1 MKLTSDQ
8 IDILKELINIGVGR
22 AAGML
27 NDMLLSRV
35 QLQVPYV
42 KVFSPLTLQEEMG
55 ELGGDKLSTVRLT
68 FKGPFSGI
76 ASLVFPPDSAAKL
89 VDILTGEEPGDT
101 DLDSIRIGTLTE
113 VGNII
118 LNGVMGSIGNV
129 LERHI
134 NYSVPAYIED
144 NIEHLLLADDPDS
157 NTTILLAHTRFTIE
171 QLQIEGDIILL
182 FEVGSFDALL
192 AAIDAINVDAL
203 T

>member
-1 MKLTSDQ
+1 MNPTFEQ
-8 IDILKELINIGVGR
+8 IDVLKELINIGVGR

-35 QLQVPYV
+35 ILQVPYV
-42 KVFSPLTLQEEMG
+42 KIFSPATLYQEIEG
-55 ELGGDKLSTVRLT
+55 LGYEKLSTVRLI

-76 ASLVFPPDSAAKL
+76 ASLVFPPDSAGKL
-89 VDILTGEEPGDT
+89 VDILTGEESGQA

-129 LERHI
+129 LKKHI
-134 NYSVPAYIED
+134 NYSVPTYLENNINQLLLGE
-144 NIEHLLLADDPDS
+144 NIETD
-157 NTTILLAHTRFTIE
+157 TTILLAHTRFTVE

-192 AAIDAINVDAL
+192 EAIDAINVHL
-203 T
+203 

>member
-1 MKLTSDQ
+1 MNPTSEQ
-8 IDILKELINIGVGR
+8 IDVLKELINIGVGR

-27 NDMLLSRV
+27 NDMLQSRV
-35 QLQVPYV
+35 LLQVPYV
-42 KVFSPLTLQEEMG
+42 KIFTPATLQAEIE
-55 ELGGDKLSTVRLT
+55 ELGSEKLSTVRLT

-76 ASLVFPPDSAAKL
+76 ASLVFPPDSAGKL
-89 VDILTGEEPGDT
+89 VDVLTGEEAGET

-129 LERHI
+129 LEKHI
-134 NYSVPAYIED
+134 NYSVPTYLEN
-144 NIEHLLLADDPDS
+144 NIEQLLLAENVDVD
-157 NTTILLAHTRFTIE
+157 TTILLAHTRFSIE

-192 AAIDAINVDAL
+192 EAIDAINIDA
-203 T
+203 

>member
-1 MKLTSDQ
+1 MNPTPEQ
-8 IDILKELINIGVGR
+8 IDVLKELINIGVGR

-27 NDMLLSRV
+27 NDMLQSRV
-35 QLQVPYV
+35 LLQVPYV
-42 KVFSPLTLQEEMG
+42 KIFTPATLQAEIE
-55 ELGGDKLSTVRLT
+55 ELGSEKLSTVRLT

-76 ASLVFPPDSAAKL
+76 ASLVFPPDSAGKL
-89 VDILTGEEPGDT
+89 VDVLTGEEPGET

-129 LERHI
+129 LEKHI
-134 NYSVPAYIED
+134 NYSVPTYLEN
-144 NIEHLLLADDPDS
+144 NIGQL
-157 NTTILLAHTRFTIE
+157 LLAHTRFSIE

-192 AAIDAINVDAL
+192 EAIDAINVDA
-203 T
+203 

>member
-1 MKLTSDQ
+1 MKLTPAQ
-8 IDILKELINIGVGR
+8 IDTLKELINIGVGR

-27 NDMLLSRV
+27 NDMLQSRV

-42 KVFSPLTLQEEMG
+42 KIFSPLTLKEEMG
-55 ELGGDKLSTVRLT
+55 QLGSQKLSTVRLS

-76 ASLVFPPDSAAKL
+76 ASLVFPPDSAGKL
-89 VDILTGEEPGDT
+89 VDVLTGEEPAT
-101 DLDSIRIGTLTE
+101 PDLDSIRIGTLTE

-134 NYSVPAYIED
+134 NYSVPTYLED
-144 NIEHLLLADDPDS
+144 NIERLLLANGLDA
-157 NTTILLAHTRFTIE
+157 NTTILLAHTRFTIQ

-192 AAIDAINVDAL
+192 AAIDAINVS
-203 T
+203 

>member
-1 MKLTSDQ
+1 MNPTAEQ
-8 IDILKELINIGVGR
+8 IDVLKELINIGVGR

-27 NDMLLSRV
+27 NDMVQSRV
-35 QLQVPYV
+35 LLQVPYV
-42 KVFSPLTLQEEMG
+42 KIFTPATLHQEIEQ
-55 ELGGDKLSTVRLT
+55 LGSEKLSTVRLI

-76 ASLVFPPDSAAKL
+76 ASLVFPPDSAGKL
-89 VDILTGEEPGDT
+89 VDILTGEEPGET

-129 LERHI
+129 LKKHI
-134 NYSVPAYIED
+134 NYSVPTYLEN
-144 NIEHLLLADDPDS
+144 NIEQLLLAENVETD
-157 NTTILLAHTRFTIE
+157 TTILLAHTRFTIE

-192 AAIDAINVDAL
+192 EAIDAINVNP
-203 T
+203 